1 MAGPRLSPET
11 QRRVDL
17 LFPATQRALASTLLV
32 EHCGHNLPFNEHC
45 DEYAM
50 ERIRFA
56 VLKLSAGDLTQLQA
70 AIEDAKVDTRDVLVA
85 AGFGSSVQIHQD
97 WLPNTPLD
105 KFRAL

>member
-17 LFPATQRALASTLLV
+17 LFPAAQRDIVSKLLV
-32 EHCGHNLPFNEHC
+32 EHCGNNLPFDEHC

-56 VLKLSAGDLTQLQA
+56 VLKVSVGDLSKLQA
-70 AIEDAKVDTRDVLVA
+70 AIEDAKVDARDVLMA
-85 AGFGSSVQIHQD
+85 AGFGADVQSHQD
-97 WLPNTPLD
+97 WLRGPFKP
-105 KFRAL
+105 